1 MEFTI
6 KEEKKLT
13 AEQRT
18 RIAEDIV
25 RILERDGLPKE
36 EQITILATALT
47 AIDVKMIIERRP
59 MFF

>member
-1 MEFTI
+1 MEFTL

-18 RIAEDIV
+18 RIAEGIV

-36 EQITILATALT
+36 EQITILAMALT
-47 AIDVKMIIERRP
+47 AIDVKMIIDRRP

>member
-1 MEFTI
+1 MEFTL

-47 AIDVKMIIERRP
+47 AIDVKMIIDRRP

>member
-6 KEEKKLT
+6 KEEKNLT

-25 RILERDGLPKE
+25 RILERDDLPKE

>member
-1 MEFTI
+1 ME
-6 KEEKKLT
+6 EEKKLT

-36 EQITILATALT
+36 EQLAIIATALA
-47 AIDVKMIIERRP
+47 AIDFRLFIERRLV
-59 MFF
+59 

>member
-25 RILERDGLPKE
+25 RILERDDLPKE

>member
-1 MEFTI
+1 MEFTL

>member
-47 AIDVKMIIERRP
+47 AIDVKMIIDRRP